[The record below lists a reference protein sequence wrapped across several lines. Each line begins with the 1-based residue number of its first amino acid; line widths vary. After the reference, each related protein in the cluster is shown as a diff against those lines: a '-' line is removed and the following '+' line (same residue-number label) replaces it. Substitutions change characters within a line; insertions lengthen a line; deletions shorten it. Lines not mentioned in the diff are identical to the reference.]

1 KTEGITGLDLTID
14 AELLQHAPNL
24 KIISNVS
31 VGYNNLDLDL
41 MTKHNIMGT
50 NTPGVLTDTVADP
63 GFALL
68 MASARRLRELDHYV
82 KSGKWNNDLTAEYD
96 GIDIHH
102 ITIGIIVMGNI
113 GQAIAKLAYC
123 GYDMNVIDNSRS
135 SKPEAEKKFNATYA
149 SIDDV

>member
-1 KTEGITGLDLTID
+1 EGITGLDLTID

-50 NTPGVLTDTVADP
+50 NTPSVLTDTVADL

-68 MASARRLRELDHYV
+68 MASARRLPELDHYV
-82 KSGKWNNDLTAEYD
+82 KIGKWNNDLTAEYY

-102 ITIGIIVMGNI
+102 KTIGIIIHIKAEVGTFCDSLSYISHADDTNCFMI
-113 GQAIAKLAYC
+113 FIIKQL
-123 GYDMNVIDNSRS
+123 VS
-135 SKPEAEKKFNATYA
+135 SAWE
-149 SIDDV
+149 I

>member
-1 KTEGITGLDLTID
+1 MCNATLENPDFKEALQKTEGNTRQDLTIY

-50 NTPGVLTDTVADP
+50 NTPGVLTDTVADL

-68 MASARRLRELDHYV
+68 MASARRLPELDHYV
-82 KSGKWNNDLTAEYD
+82 KSGKWNNELTSEY
-96 GIDIHH
+96 
-102 ITIGIIVMGNI
+102 
-113 GQAIAKLAYC
+113 
-123 GYDMNVIDNSRS
+123 
-135 SKPEAEKKFNATYA
+135 
-149 SIDDV
+149 